1 MKKRLRQVSSKK
13 SSLAN
18 FHARRICE
26 AMISFCASVMVF
38 VLKGIAEVI
47 PFNNPIKWAFQ
58 VSRAGLCDEYVRRGF
73 IAPFPEDDVVVTKDW
88 AVSQYNEHI
97 CKKK

>member
-1 MKKRLRQVSSKK
+1 M
-13 SSLAN
+13 
-18 FHARRICE
+18 
-26 AMISFCASVMVF
+26 
-38 VLKGIAEVI
+38 GIPGVPGWI
-47 PFNNPIKWAFQ
+47 
-58 VSRAGLCDEYVRRGF
+58 CDEYVRRGF